1 MTSSFHHKGH
11 TVKIGRRYNDLG
23 RYVIEVI
30 IDDEDFTDRLLN
42 QSLSPTNFAKAVIDS
57 WETDFPPSRS
67 I

>member
-11 TVKIGRRYNDLG
+11 TVKIERRYNDLG

-42 QSLSPTNFAKAVIDS
+42 QNFSATNFAKAMIDS
-57 WETDFPPSRS
+57 WEADSLRSPS

>member
-11 TVKIGRRYNDLG
+11 TVKIDRRYSDLG

-42 QSLSPTNFAKAVIDS
+42 QNLSPTNFAKAVIDS
-57 WETDFPPSRS
+57 
-67 I
+67 